1 MPVGLHIDMQN
12 ALKSKF
18 KEEFVQINE
27 ELAKQK
33 ELTKQAEEEKEALAA
48 EHEKKLAQI
57 KE

>member
-48 EHEKKLAQI
+48 EHEKKLA
-57 KE
+57 